1 MTKSRLQRLVTFGT
15 ILVLLAL
22 IGGTAY
28 VNTRSKVGAEQA
40 AEAALQRQARLVA
53 NTINRQLL
61 QVDNAIVNLQSL
73 LAGAGLSPDGQITAF
88 SATRLLQG
96 LNFQSFVFRDLM
108 IVDPLGTVWV
118 SARGRQRN
126 QMLVNAWTL
135 GTRTGGTSR
144 IIGPMRNAM
153 SGEWAW
159 YVSRPIQVP
168 GRGEM
173 HAIAEVPL
181 STIGIALANIGDTPG
196 LRIRL
201 TRANGELLAS
211 HPHEEL
217 LIGKVTQAPL
227 PFEAQGETHRIA
239 DTGGEAFLFEQPT
252 LYPDV
257 QLSLRQDSEPALA
270 DWARDSRRTIWL
282 GALGCALVIVFA
294 AGLLTALRREERL
307 DAERR
312 RAQAMLEDAIEA
324 MTDGFVMWD
333 ADDRLVTC
341 NSHYRELYARSA
353 AAIQPGALFEDIIRF
368 GVRNGQY
375 PQAGADGEAFI
386 RDIIDWHRAS
396 RGSLERLL
404 PDGRWLMIS
413 ERRTANGGT
422 VGIRTDITALRKA
435 LDELAAANGRVNETM
450 DELRRQNLL
459 FDTALNTMPH
469 GLLMANRTG
478 HIIVANRRLLE
489 LLGLDPECGLEG
501 ATIDDLFGRLGRV
514 GLFSPDTVAAIAAWQ
529 HDLFEQGRFGT
540 HLARGLDGRAVS
552 IIQRPRDDGGFVAT
566 WEDITER
573 QEAEERI
580 RFLAHHDPLTR
591 LPNRILFRAGVESHL
606 HRLSGRE
613 KAQTG
618 LAILYLDLDN
628 FKDVNDSLG
637 HPVGDALLA
646 AVGERLRACLRE
658 TDLVARLGGDEF
670 ALVLTGHDV
679 CAMAEHLGRRII
691 SELSNPYDLDGR
703 WVTVGVSIGAAIT
716 FDRLA
721 DPDELL
727 KNADLALYQAKADG
741 RGHYR
746 LFSPDMAARLH
757 TRIAIENELGHA
769 VQDDQFELVHQPL
782 VELESGRVL
791 GFEAL
796 LRWRHPQRGLVSPA
810 DFIPLAESTGH
821 IHAIGAW
828 ALRRA
833 LTEIASLPGQPKVAV
848 NLSPVQL
855 KSAGLFGTVIRALDD
870 TGIAPARLELEI
882 TESALLDDDERIVE
896 QLHRLREHGVRIVL
910 DDFGTGYSSLN
921 YLRRFPFHKIKIDK
935 VFTTEATTRSDCAA
949 IISSVVDL
957 ANRLGMSTT
966 AEGIETREQCDL
978 VRQLGCIEG
987 QGYLLGRPQPIL
999 HALGRLAESNV
1010 VPIRARDQ
1018 RRPAAG

>member
-1 MTKSRLQRLVTFGT
+1 MGA
-15 ILVLLAL
+15 ILVLIAL

-28 VNTRSKVGAEQA
+28 VNMRSKVGAHQA
-40 AEAALQRQARLVA
+40 AEAALQRQARVVA

-73 LAGAGLSPDGQITAF
+73 LAGAGASPDGQITAF
-88 SATRLLQG
+88 AATRLLQG

-108 IVDPLGTVWV
+108 IVDPMGVAWV

-126 QMLVNAWTL
+126 RAVVEAWSL
-135 GTRTGGTSR
+135 GTQSGGTSR
-144 IIGPMRNAM
+144 IIGPMRNTM

-159 YVSRPIQVP
+159 YVTRPIQVP

-181 STIGIALANIGDTPG
+181 STIGIALANIGDAPG

-201 TRANGELLAS
+201 TRAGGELLAS

-217 LIGKVTQAPL
+217 LIGKAAGTPL
-227 PFEAQGETHRIA
+227 PHDLHGEPQRVQDA
-239 DTGGEAFLFEQPT
+239 EGEAFIVEQPT

-257 QLSLRQDSEPALA
+257 QLSLRQGAREALA
-270 DWARDSRRTIWL
+270 DWTHDSRRTMWL
-282 GALGCALVIVFA
+282 GGLGCTLVVLFA
-294 AGLLTALRREERL
+294 AGLLTVLRREDKL

-353 AAIQPGALFEDIIRF
+353 PVIQKGARFVDIIRY

-375 PQAGADGEAFI
+375 PQAGEDGEAFLRGVI
-386 RDIIDWHRAS
+386 NWHRAS

-413 ERRTANGGT
+413 ERRTANGGI
-422 VGIRTDITALRKA
+422 VGIHTDITQLRKA
-435 LDELAAANGRVNETM
+435 LDELASANERVNVTM
-450 DELRRQNLL
+450 DELRRQNML

-469 GLLMANRTG
+469 GLLMVDADGR
-478 HIIVANRRLLE
+478 IIVANRRLLE
-489 LLGLDPECGLEG
+489 LLGLDLQAELEG
-501 ATIDDLFGRLGRV
+501 ATIDDLFGRLGRA
-514 GLFSPDTVAAIAAWQ
+514 GQLAPDTVSAIASWQ
-529 HDLFEQGRFGT
+529 YDLFEQGRVGT
-540 HLARGLDGRAVS
+540 HLARNIDGRAVS
-552 IIQRPRDDGGFVAT
+552 IIQRPRGDGGFVAT

-580 RFLAHHDPLTR
+580 RFLAHHDALTQ
-591 LPNRILFRAGVESHL
+591 LPNRILFRSAVEAHL
-606 HRLSGRE
+606 QRLSPQEPGI
-613 KAQTG
+613 G

-646 AVGERLRACLRE
+646 AVGERLSACLRD

-670 ALVLTGHDV
+670 ALLLMQRDV
-679 CAMAEHLGRRII
+679 ATAAEQLGRRII
-691 SELSNPYDLDGR
+691 AELGRPYDLDGR
-703 WVTVGVSIGAAIT
+703 WVSVGVSIGAALT
-716 FDRLA
+716 FDRA
-721 DPDELL
+721 TDPDELL
-727 KNADLALYQAKADG
+727 KNADLALYQVKADG

-746 LFSPDMAARLH
+746 LFSQDMATRLH
-757 TRIAIENELGHA
+757 TRIAIEHELGHA
-769 VQDDQFELVHQPL
+769 VGQDQFELMHQPL
-782 VELESGRVL
+782 VELETGRVL

-796 LRWRHPQRGLVSPA
+796 LRWRHPERGLISPA
-810 DFIPLAESTGH
+810 EFIPLAESTGH

-833 LTEIASLPGQPKVAV
+833 LAEIRNLPDHLKIAV

-855 KSAGLFGTVIRALDD
+855 KSAGLFGTVIRALEE
-870 TGIAPARLELEI
+870 TGIEAERLELEI

-896 QLHRLREHGVRIVL
+896 QLHRLRQHGVRIVL

-935 VFTTEATTRSDCAA
+935 VFTAEATTRSDCAA

-966 AEGIETREQCDL
+966 AEGIETREQFDL

-999 HALGRLAESNV
+999 QAVQRLAERNV
-1010 VPIRARDQ
+1010 VPIRIRDH